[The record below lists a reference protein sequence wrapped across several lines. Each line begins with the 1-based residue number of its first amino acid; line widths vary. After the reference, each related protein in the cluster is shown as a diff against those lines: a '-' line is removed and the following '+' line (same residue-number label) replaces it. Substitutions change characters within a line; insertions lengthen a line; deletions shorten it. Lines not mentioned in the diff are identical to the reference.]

1 MILLVG
7 GGKNGKFSYGK
18 NNNVVITKSNLF
30 DYALYFYIPM
40 YIRLLISPKIIRFHI
55 IQV

>member
-7 GGKNGKFSYGK
+7 GSKNGKFSYGK
-18 NNNVVITKSNLF
+18 NNSVVITKSNLF